1 MVNTVG
7 EFPRASNS
15 NIFTKSQKEVQYRRR
30 EKKER
35 RQRQKREGGKGR
47 EKKGGEKDKPQREF
61 TRLS

>member
-15 NIFTKSQKEVQYRRR
+15 NIFTKSQKEVQYTRR

-35 RQRQKREGGKGR
+35 QEREKREGGKGKR
-47 EKKGGEKDKPQREF
+47 GEERKTNPKENLLD
-61 TRLS
+61 